1 MKKLFYLIL
10 VLGLLSGGVAGAKS
24 IQLNCVFLNGTIKNL
39 SSLSNEKNITD
50 NFSSYMKDIFLDI
63 DYNNKKVITN
73 TEADIYG
80 YFFTMNV
87 SENELFFYYAYEG
100 EKLATLTY
108 TLNRFSGSL
117 NEVRIMRDIDTV
129 MYRNW
134 KCSPGKKLF

>member
-1 MKKLFYLIL
+1 M
-10 VLGLLSGGVAGAKS
+10 
-24 IQLNCVFLNGTIKNL
+24 FLKM
-39 SSLSNEKNITD
+39 
-50 NFSSYMKDIFLDI
+50 NF
-63 DYNNKKVITN
+63 
-73 TEADIYG
+73 
-80 YFFTMNV
+80 
-87 SENELFFYYAYEG
+87 FFYYAYEG

>member
-1 MKKLFYLIL
+1 M
-10 VLGLLSGGVAGAKS
+10 VLGLLFGGVAGAKS
-24 IQLNCVFLNGTIKNL
+24 IQLNCVFLNGTTKNL

-87 SENELFFYYAYEG
+87 SENELFF
-100 EKLATLTY
+100 LLC
-108 TLNRFSGSL
+108 L
-117 NEVRIMRDIDTV
+117 
-129 MYRNW
+129 
-134 KCSPGKKLF
+134 

>member
-1 MKKLFYLIL
+1 MKKILTFLTLFLMF
-10 VLGLLSGGVAGAKS
+10 SGVAGAKS
-24 IQLNCVFLNGTIKNL
+24 IQLNCVFLNGTTKNL

-50 NFSSYMKDIFLDI
+50 NFSSYMRDIFLDI

-80 YFFTMNV
+80 YFFKMNV